1 MDGLAFIDGTWLCR
15 LVCCSWEISSL
26 QASIVTLDLDL
37 CLVLRPGTL
46 PIKGA
51 IDQRS
56 HELASPPRP
65 SFSVVA
71 AEARHTAARRSSDAQ
86 PARPWPALLAFA
98 ASTERQW
105 RAPLARSLRRRPA
118 PRDRRRPPPRRPR
131 RRPCGAPSLRR
142 RPGRRPFGAPS
153 LRYPQQPS
161 SQGRSGRGLVHDES
175 MEGAASPELPVVA
188 LTATSKHGR
197 GRCPYG
203 QPGRPSAMADVGP
216 GQASSTRRHGFGDS
230 LFSF

>member
-1 MDGLAFIDGTWLCR
+1 MH
-15 LVCCSWEISSL
+15 SL
-26 QASIVTLDLDL
+26 
-37 CLVLRPGTL
+37 LRR
-46 PIKGA
+46 
-51 IDQRS
+51 RS
-56 HELASPPRP
+56 
-65 SFSVVA
+65 
-71 AEARHTAARRSSDAQ
+71 EARHTAARRSSDAQ

-105 RAPLARSLRRRPA
+105 RAPPARSLRRRPA

-131 RRPCGAPSLRR
+131 RRPCGV
-142 RPGRRPFGAPS
+142 PS

-161 SQGRSGRGLVHDES
+161 SHGRSGRGLVHDES

-188 LTATSKHGR
+188 LTTTSKHGR

-203 QPGRPSAMADVGP
+203 QPGRPSAMVDVGP

>member
-1 MDGLAFIDGTWLCR
+1 MADEALGKG
-15 LVCCSWEISSL
+15 
-26 QASIVTLDLDL
+26 DLT
-37 CLVLRPGTL
+37 C
-46 PIKGA
+46 
-51 IDQRS
+51 Q
-56 HELASPPRP
+56 P
-65 SFSVVA
+65 S
-71 AEARHTAARRSSDAQ
+71 RHTAHTRTPFSGVAARLGTRRSGAAPTRS
-86 PARPWPALLAFA
+86 PLARPWPALLAFA

-105 RAPLARSLRRRPA
+105 RAPPARFLRRRPA

-131 RRPCGAPSLRR
+131 RWPCGASSLRR
-142 RPGRRPFGAPS
+142 RPRRRPCGAPS

-161 SQGRSGRGLVHDES
+161 SHGRSGRGLVHDES

-188 LTATSKHGR
+188 LTDTSKHGR

-203 QPGRPSAMADVGP
+203 QPGRPSAMVDVGP